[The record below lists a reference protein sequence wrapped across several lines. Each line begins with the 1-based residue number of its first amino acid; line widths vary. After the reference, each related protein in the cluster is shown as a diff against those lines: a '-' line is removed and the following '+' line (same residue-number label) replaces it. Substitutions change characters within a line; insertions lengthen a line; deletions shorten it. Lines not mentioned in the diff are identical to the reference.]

1 MRMLKF
7 TLICCIAM
15 LFVIGCA
22 SEKKMENAAETA
34 QSATPAAETTESTGM
49 SEAASAAYE
58 QITLN
63 VDGMT

>member
-1 MRMLKF
+1 MRILKL

-15 LFVIGCA
+15 LFAIGCA

-34 QSATPAAETTESTGM
+34 QSAAPAAETTASTDM
-49 SEAASAAYE
+49 SEAAPAAYE